1 MTDLNTLLK
10 LAQTLNVSEKDMKGA
25 QSAAS
30 RLESKSEDEIL
41 DEIMKM
47 KASLTKDRASFNRQL
62 NLLRGMRP
70 MLGREQRQRFDRLI
84 GIIEKW

>member
-30 RLESKSEDEIL
+30 RLENKSEDEIL
-41 DEIMKM
+41 KEIIKM
-47 KASLTKDRASFNRQL
+47 KASLTKDRATFNKQL
-62 NLLRGMRP
+62 NLLKGMRS
-70 MLGREQRQRFDRLI
+70 MLGKEQRQRFDRLI
-84 GIIEKW
+84 QMIDKW